1 MQATFC
7 GNVRVII
14 VAVLSSDVSVM
25 GTKMG
30 SSFANLFAELVEDF
44 KKKQINV
51 HFALY
56 IH

>member
-44 KKKQINV
+44 
-51 HFALY
+51 
-56 IH
+56 